1 MRRAAA
7 RHAAGRILHEAVRR
21 WIAVSRNDRRT
32 VVAPPQL
39 DTNRGEFL
47 AEPGEDRACPAA
59 FAASLGAILLHLGRY
74 RDIPDVFRQR
84 TRGRGVADRNRLAL
98 GLIGSEQIR

>member
-21 WIAVSRNDRRT
+21 RIAVSRNDRRT
-32 VVAPPQL
+32 VIARAQL

-74 RDIPDVFRQR
+74 RDIPDIFRQGAR
-84 TRGRGVADRNRLAL
+84 SAGVANRDRLAF
-98 GLIGSEQIR
+98 GLV